1 MSKNIVVMS
10 NNDGKIREIKSVLKD
25 FNVLSLKD
33 LNLNIDVEETGT
45 TFEENAI
52 LKVEALKDKYD
63 YVLADDSGLE
73 ISALDNQPGVYSA
86 RFLGHDTPYEIKNK
100 LVLEKISECDDRGAR
115 FTSVIALSDHGVIH
129 LFKGVLNGE
138 ISRDVRGTGG
148 FGYNPIF
155 IPEGFQETLAEISD
169 DERDKITHRAKA
181 LEALKEYM
189 KNE

>member
-155 IPEGFQETLAEISD
+155 IPEGFHETLAEISD

>member
-10 NNDGKIREIKSVLKD
+10 NNEGKIREIKSVLKD

-33 LNLNIDVEETGT
+33 LNLDIDVEETGA

-138 ISRDVRGTGG
+138 ISREVRGTGG

-155 IPEGFQETLAEISD
+155 IPEGFHETLAEISD

-181 LEALKEYM
+181 LESLKEYM